1 VKNLYTLAL
10 TFASLVFSI
19 SKSNG
24 QTITS
29 FTPLTAKPGDAVTIT
44 GSGFNTTSANNV
56 VFLGATRATVTSASA
71 TSLMVTV
78 PIGATYAPIIVLN
91 TGTSLAAYSLAN
103 FTPTYSP
110 AKTSITSADFIA
122 KQDFTT
128 GTNPISVAIGDLD
141 GDGKPDL
148 VVANQGPSTV
158 SVYRNASSSGS
169 ISSSSFATK
178 VDFTTATDPQ
188 SVAIGDLDGDGK
200 PDLAVANFGSNT
212 VSVFRNTSSSGS
224 ISSSSFA
231 TKVDFT
237 AGSNPQSVAIGD
249 LDGDGKPDLVVANFG
264 SSTVSVFHNTSSS
277 GSISSSSFAT
287 KVDFTTGTSP
297 VSVAIGDVDVD
308 GKPDL
313 VVANYNS
320 ATVSV
325 YRNTSSSGSISSS
338 SFAAKVDFTTGSNP
352 ISVAI
357 GDLDGD
363 GMPDLAVANSSP
375 NTVSIY
381 RNTSSSGSISSSSFA
396 AKVDFTTGTDPR
408 SVAIGDLDGDGKPD
422 LAVANYNPS
431 TVSIFRNISSSGS
444 ISSSSFAAKVDYTTG
459 TSPRSVIIG
468 DLDGDGKPD
477 LAVANAGS
485 TSVSVLRNADLPPT
499 ITSFTPLTAKPGD
512 AVTITGTGFNTTAA
526 NNVVFLGA
534 TKATVTAASA
544 TSLTVTVP
552 TGATYAPITVLNT
565 GASLA
570 AYSMVNFTPT
580 YSPAKTNITSTDFL
594 AKQDF
599 TAGTIPISVALGD
612 LDGDGKPDLAVAN
625 RNSNK
630 VSVFRNTSI
639 SGSISSSSFAAKVDF
654 TTGSQPY
661 SVAIG
666 DLDGDGKLD
675 LVVAN
680 GSSNTVSVFRNTSSS
695 GSISSSSFAAKVDF
709 TAGSNPQS
717 VAIGD
722 LDGDGKPDLVTANRN
737 STTVSVFRNTSSSG
751 SISSSSFATKVDFTT
766 GSNPRSVAIGDMDGD
781 GKPDLALA
789 NAGLNTVS
797 VFRNTSS
804 SGSISSSS
812 FAAKVDF
819 TTGSQ
824 PISVAIGDLD
834 GDGKPDLAVANYTS
848 NTVSLYR
855 NTSSSGSISSGSFAT
870 KVDFPTG
877 SFPQSVAIGD
887 LDGDGKPDLALAN
900 EFSSTVSV
908 YRNTSSSGSISSSS
922 FATKVD
928 FPTGTDPISVAIGDL
943 DGDGKSDLALAN
955 QGSNTVSIF
964 RNMDLPPTITSF
976 TPLTAKPGDAV
987 TITGTGFNTTAA
999 NNLVFLG
1006 ATRATVTAASAIS
1019 LTVTVP
1025 TGATYAPITV
1035 LNTSASLAA
1044 YSLAN
1049 FTPTYSPA
1057 KTSITSTDFLA
1068 KQDFTTGSEPY
1079 SVAIGD
1085 LDGDGKP
1092 DLAVAN
1098 FNSNIVSVYRNTS
1111 NSGSINSSSFATKVD
1126 FTTGS
1131 FSNPR
1136 SVAIGDMDG
1145 DGKLDLVT
1153 ANRSSNKV
1161 SVFRNTSS
1169 SGSISSSSF
1178 AAKVDFTTG
1187 SNPYSV
1193 AIGDLDGDGKPD
1205 LAVANL
1211 ISNTVSV
1218 FRNTSSNGSISS
1230 SSFATRLILQRDLI
1244 LFQSL

>member
-1 VKNLYTLAL
+1 
-10 TFASLVFSI
+10 
-19 SKSNG
+19 
-24 QTITS
+24 
-29 FTPLTAKPGDAVTIT
+29 
-44 GSGFNTTSANNV
+44 
-56 VFLGATRATVTSASA
+56 
-71 TSLMVTV
+71 
-78 PIGATYAPIIVLN
+78 
-91 TGTSLAAYSLAN
+91 
-103 FTPTYSP
+103 
-110 AKTSITSADFIA
+110 
-122 KQDFTT
+122 
-128 GTNPISVAIGDLD
+128 
-141 GDGKPDL
+141 
-148 VVANQGPSTV
+148 
-158 SVYRNASSSGS
+158 
-169 ISSSSFATK
+169 
-178 VDFTTATDPQ
+178 
-188 SVAIGDLDGDGK
+188 LDGDGK

-639 SGSISSSSFAAKVDF
+639 SGSISSSSFCC
-654 TTGSQPY
+654 
-661 SVAIG
+661 
-666 DLDGDGKLD
+666 
-675 LVVAN
+675 
-680 GSSNTVSVFRNTSSS
+680 
-695 GSISSSSFAAKVDF
+695 
-709 TAGSNPQS
+709 
-717 VAIGD
+717 
-722 LDGDGKPDLVTANRN
+722 
-737 STTVSVFRNTSSSG
+737 
-751 SISSSSFATKVDFTT
+751 
-766 GSNPRSVAIGDMDGD
+766 
-781 GKPDLALA
+781 
-789 NAGLNTVS
+789 
-797 VFRNTSS
+797 
-804 SGSISSSS
+804 
-812 FAAKVDF
+812 
-819 TTGSQ
+819 
-824 PISVAIGDLD
+824 
-834 GDGKPDLAVANYTS
+834 
-848 NTVSLYR
+848 
-855 NTSSSGSISSGSFAT
+855 
-870 KVDFPTG
+870 
-877 SFPQSVAIGD
+877 
-887 LDGDGKPDLALAN
+887 
-900 EFSSTVSV
+900 
-908 YRNTSSSGSISSSS
+908 
-922 FATKVD
+922 
-928 FPTGTDPISVAIGDL
+928 
-943 DGDGKSDLALAN
+943 
-955 QGSNTVSIF
+955 QG
-964 RNMDLPPTITSF
+964 
-976 TPLTAKPGDAV
+976 
-987 TITGTGFNTTAA
+987 
-999 NNLVFLG
+999 
-1006 ATRATVTAASAIS
+1006 
-1019 LTVTVP
+1019 
-1025 TGATYAPITV
+1025 
-1035 LNTSASLAA
+1035 
-1044 YSLAN
+1044 
-1049 FTPTYSPA
+1049 
-1057 KTSITSTDFLA
+1057 
-1068 KQDFTTGSEPY
+1068 
-1079 SVAIGD
+1079 
-1085 LDGDGKP
+1085 
-1092 DLAVAN
+1092 
-1098 FNSNIVSVYRNTS
+1098 
-1111 NSGSINSSSFATKVD
+1111 
-1126 FTTGS
+1126 
-1131 FSNPR
+1131 
-1136 SVAIGDMDG
+1136 
-1145 DGKLDLVT
+1145 
-1153 ANRSSNKV
+1153 
-1161 SVFRNTSS
+1161 
-1169 SGSISSSSF
+1169 
-1178 AAKVDFTTG
+1178 
-1187 SNPYSV
+1187 
-1193 AIGDLDGDGKPD
+1193 
-1205 LAVANL
+1205 
-1211 ISNTVSV
+1211 
-1218 FRNTSSNGSISS
+1218 
-1230 SSFATRLILQRDLI
+1230 
-1244 LFQSL
+1244 